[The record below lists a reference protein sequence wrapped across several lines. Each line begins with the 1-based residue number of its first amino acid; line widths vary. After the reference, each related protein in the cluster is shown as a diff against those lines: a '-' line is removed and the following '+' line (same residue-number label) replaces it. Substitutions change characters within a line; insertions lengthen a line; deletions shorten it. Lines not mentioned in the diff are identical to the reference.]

1 MTSKLMNKMFIILGA
16 LFLISGIFIMI
27 MNSKNILKETSYY
40 LSGVLFIIIGILLLS
55 YEVYNHSTN
64 IYPMGDFL
72 GTCLFVIGIFFF
84 VLGAYNVNNSPTI
97 YYSLGGSF
105 TFIGLIMTSYVLMQD
120 WNQSSGRQNVANYS
134 PQPDMTSDSSN

>member
-1 MTSKLMNKMFIILGA
+1 MTSKMMNKMFIILGA

-120 WNQSSGRQNVANYS
+120 WNQSSGQPNFATGNTSQDINTS
-134 PQPDMTSDSSN
+134 PDN